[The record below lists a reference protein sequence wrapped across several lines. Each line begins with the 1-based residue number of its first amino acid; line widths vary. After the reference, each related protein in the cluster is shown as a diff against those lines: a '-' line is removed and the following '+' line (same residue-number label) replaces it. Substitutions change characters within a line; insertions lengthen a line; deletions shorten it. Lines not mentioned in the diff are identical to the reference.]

1 MGDQPGVLEPVKP
14 ALHARAVRLHEPRHR
29 RLVSAVGDV
38 APAHDLR
45 QPHDQLRD
53 RAGVARRAT
62 APSPL
67 LPPPPPPQVPEHRD
81 RRRLQPRVPLKRA
94 TALLAS
100 VPDRG
105 QDLDADRLRRQR
117 RGVTERPARLR
128 ARRTRT
134 RMTGDCH
141 RQRRTQRRSR
151 RQSARNEQ
159 RAEAPSGIDKPPPVS
174 GSVRTGATVP
184 RTARGFWFWARPC
197 GAIRDQPFFTGD
209 RAATRS
215 LVVMGTAEC
224 WDPVSGAPSFS
235 LLTRPR
241 APPGVVAVARG
252 CWCGGDAVGGGAV
265 GVCCLCSG

>member
-1 MGDQPGVLEPVKP
+1 MLEPVKP
-14 ALHARAVRLHEPRHR
+14 ALHARAVRLDEPRDR
-29 RLVSAVGDV
+29 RLVSAVRDV

-53 RAGVARRAT
+53 RAGVARRAA

-67 LPPPPPPQVPEHRD
+67 LPPPPPPQVPQHRD
-81 RRRLQPRVPLKRA
+81 RRRLKPRVPRKRA
-94 TALLAS
+94 TALLAG

-134 RMTGDCH
+134 RMTSDCH

-151 RQSARNEQ
+151 RQSAHNEQ
-159 RAEAPSGIDKPPPVS
+159 ADR
-174 GSVRTGATVP
+174 
-184 RTARGFWFWARPC
+184 
-197 GAIRDQPFFTGD
+197 GAIRHRQ
-209 RAATRS
+209 AATGQRFRPNRRYS
-215 LVVMGTAEC
+215 SPHSNRVFVLGAPLWRYPGSALFRLATELQLGRWWLWGLLNAG
-224 WDPVSGAPSFS
+224 DPVSGAPSFS